1 MQHREFKK
9 GFIVLLS
16 TLILAMIG
24 GMLILSLYDE
34 QIGGTQ
40 ITSLRNNDYLANAL
54 TLSCVEQSIYEVSI
68 LPNTIVNNQKLEQG
82 NGYCLY
88 SILGNNNLKEI
99 NVESNINNS
108 VIKNTKVFIDRNNLN
123 QNNKIKIISWQ
134 EI

>member
-1 MQHREFKK
+1 
-9 GFIVLLS
+9 
-16 TLILAMIG
+16 MIG